1 MIHLKILVV
10 HDNATSNEKEIK
22 FSIEGKIT
30 ICHNKTNSMI
40 ICDTICLII
49 FGIQVFITC
58 CVISRKIYIT
68 PKVLTY
74 HFEAALGFSRSEFTC
89 L

>member
-1 MIHLKILVV
+1 
-10 HDNATSNEKEIK
+10 
-22 FSIEGKIT
+22 
-30 ICHNKTNSMI
+30 MI

-49 FGIQVFITC
+49 FGIHVFITC
-58 CVISRKIYIT
+58 CAIASKINIT

-74 HFEAALGFSRSEFTC
+74 HFEAALCFSRSEFTC